1 MSEHKH
7 DTNDG
12 RKYWL
17 DDPKNVKKVIAAV
30 FVICAALFVA
40 DAFYHKHPHF
50 AVEEWFGFYAI
61 YGFIMCVGL
70 VLAAKLMRVFLMRDE
85 EYYDKDE

>member
-1 MSEHKH
+1 MSDHKPAMH
-7 DTNDG
+7 DP

-17 DDPKNVKKVIAAV
+17 DDPKNVKKVIYAV
-30 FVICAALFVA
+30 FAICALLFVA

-50 AVEEWFGFYAI
+50 EAESWFGFYAI
-61 YGFIMCVGL
+61 YGFVMCVGL

-85 EYYDKDE
+85 DYYDE